1 MRSFNHLDKHGGTKE
16 YRLEKREKKRETEN
30 QKNKKGYTNNYTQTR
45 GGKAVKKS
53 SFSTHLFSII
63 QQRKVKNSVHIH
75 VLFVFFNP
83 EGMST
88 HCNYQK
94 HTRTDPV
101 STDVHAVCN
110 ANQSEGVSSL
120 PSLHTVKKSM

>member
-1 MRSFNHLDKHGGTKE
+1 MVGQKSTGW
-16 YRLEKREKKRETEN
+16 KRERKRGRQRTRKIKKVIQIITH
-30 QKNKKGYTNNYTQTR
+30 KPG

-110 ANQSEGVSSL
+110 ANQFEGVSSL

>member
-1 MRSFNHLDKHGGTKE
+1 MRSFNHLDKPGRTKE
-16 YRLEKREKKRETEN
+16 YRWGRRERKRGREN
-30 QKNKKGYTNNYTQTR
+30 QKNKKGYTNNYTQT
-45 GGKAVKKS
+45 GGEKAVKKS

-63 QQRKVKNSVHIH
+63 QQRKVENSVHIH

-88 HCNYQK
+88 HCSYQK
-94 HTRTDPV
+94 HTCTDPV
-101 STDVHAVCN
+101 STDVHAVCY
-110 ANQSEGVSSL
+110 ANQSKGVSSL